1 MSVPVRA
8 PAPSHRESHEPV
20 DPSVFADAD
29 DSDKDEDYDAFLAGM
44 PDTFACECGRWTWA
58 VLLAGTLQ
66 CLRLGVG
73 VCWVTLTRPLRC

>member
-1 MSVPVRA
+1 MSVPVRV

-44 PDTFACECGRWTWA
+44 PDTFACECGRWT
-58 VLLAGTLQ
+58 
-66 CLRLGVG
+66 
-73 VCWVTLTRPLRC
+73 

>member
-1 MSVPVRA
+1 MSVPVRV

-44 PDTFACECGRWTWA
+44 PDTFACECGR
-58 VLLAGTLQ
+58 
-66 CLRLGVG
+66 
-73 VCWVTLTRPLRC
+73 VT